1 MKDANDWIEKLG
13 LQAHPEGGFF
23 KQTYKSHEFIL
34 KTALPERF
42 SGDRAF
48 STGIYYLLNKNDFSA
63 FHVINQDEM
72 WHFYDGSPLTI
83 HVIDKKGTYSKI
95 KLGRDIDNG
104 EQPQAVVKAGCFFA
118 AEVNNKEWYSLVG
131 CTVAP
136 GFDFED
142 FQMPSRDKLIGMYPQ
157 HIKIIK
163 MLTRAS
169 A

>member
-1 MKDANDWIEKLG
+1 MKDANDWIERLG
-13 LQAHPEGGFF
+13 LEAHPEGGFF
-23 KQTYKSHEFIL
+23 KQTYKSHELIP
-34 KTALPERF
+34 KSALPERF
-42 SGDRAF
+42 PGDRAF

-63 FHVINQDEM
+63 FHVIHQDEM

-83 HVIDKKGTYSKI
+83 HVIDKQGTYSTI
-95 KLGRDIDNG
+95 KLGRDIDHG

-118 AEVNNKEWYSLVG
+118 AEVNNKESYSLVG

-142 FQMPSRDKLIGMYPQ
+142 FKMPSRDQLIGMYPQ
-157 HIKIIK
+157 HKEIIQ
-163 MLTRAS
+163 MFTRES

>member
-1 MKDANDWIEKLG
+1 MKDANYWIEKLG

-23 KQTYKSHEFIL
+23 IQTYKSHEIIS

-48 STGIYYLLNKNDFSA
+48 STGIYYLLNQDDFSA

-72 WHFYDGSPLTI
+72 WHFYDGSSLTI
-83 HVIDKKGTYSKI
+83 HVIDKRGTYSKI

-104 EQPQAVVKAGCFFA
+104 EYPQAVVKAGCFFA
-118 AEVNNKEWYSLVG
+118 AEVNNKDLYSFVG

-142 FQMPSRDKLIGMYPQ
+142 FEMPSRNKLVEMFPQ
-157 HIKIIK
+157 NIEIIK
-163 MLTRAS
+163 MFTRAS